1 MRSGVTGVLIL
12 MSRALTSCGGD
23 EQQSVEQQIRAV
35 LQEALTSKDEGVCTR
50 LFTRRF
56 VEQRTVLRGDAAV
69 RVCRDD
75 YEPLATSVP
84 IERARGWPTRG
95 GGRPAKGRHVD
106 LQDRQHRAAEGR
118 RAMAARPVEGR
129 DARSRR
135 IAALSARLRKG
146 PRSASDELP
155 DGVHNCL
162 LRVLRTSDDKELV
175 RAIVGPDVRV
185 FLLRSVICG
194 LGPAPYARGVPSSVR
209 TCVARPHQRV
219 IKLGGED
226 DRDRSQA
233 KRLAVT
239 GSLRPSLL
247 RQDLLRMKMYLR
259 SEWALYIRTRH
270 ISR

>member
-1 MRSGVTGVLIL
+1 VSARGSSRSGSSSSARFCAATQPSGSAATTTSL
-12 MSRALTSCGGD
+12 SRHPSR
-23 EQQSVEQQIRAV
+23 S
-35 LQEALTSKDEGVCTR
+35 S
-50 LFTRRF
+50 
-56 VEQRTVLRGDAAV
+56 V
-69 RVCRDD
+69 RVDG
-75 YEPLATSVP
+75 P
-84 IERARGWPTRG
+84 RAGADVRPRG
-95 GGRPAKGRHVD
+95 GTWTFKTASIGLRKAGGRWQLDRLKGGT
-106 LQDRQHRAAEGR
+106 LDR
-118 RAMAARPVEGR
+118 
-129 DARSRR
+129 
-135 IAALSARLRKG
+135 AALSARLRKG

-175 RAIVGPDVRV
+175 RAIVGPDVHV
-185 FLLRSVICG
+185 FLLPSVICG

-259 SEWALYIRTRH
+259 SEWALYIRTRL